1 MGGCCIGNCCVM
13 NNPIRDFFE
22 DLFDTGGGGCGYH
35 PRSTTTESH
44 AKKIADEL
52 AEMKEK
58 MRESSE
64 KDEKQIIE
72 YINKTMTELLT
83 YLETVNK
90 KQFGGKTLYIN
101 LKEIKEKN
109 DALKN
114 NVVGSI
120 GDFMDDRLQLKDHEL
135 SVILE
140 ERDDKKRGKNFDT
153 FCVKIKR
160 QAIDALENKIKETVK
175 EQERLIRTEIESRLR
190 EVDENMQK
198 VTQAYTDIVNIKEKD
213 EDEMEKSRIKY
224 MYQYEIAEILL
235 DQLGG

>member
-1 MGGCCIGNCCVM
+1 MGGCCVGNCCIM
-13 NNPIRDFFE
+13 NNPIRHFFE

-35 PRSTTTESH
+35 PSSTTTESH

-58 MRESSE
+58 MRKSSE
-64 KDEKQIIE
+64 KDEKEIIE

-83 YLETVNK
+83 YLESVNK

-120 GDFMDDRLQLKDHEL
+120 GNFMDDRLQLKDHEL

-140 ERDDKKRGKNFDT
+140 ERDDKKRGKNFDA
-153 FCVKIKR
+153 FCLKIKR

-213 EDEMEKSRIKY
+213 EDEMEKTRIKC